1 MDEVRPLPLEPLM
14 KRPESRA
21 ALAGLSLTALGCLA
35 HPGGLEAQGLP
46 PGHWER
52 AEVRRVLDKTTVL
65 RLAPDLAD
73 LSPAEARAV
82 DRLLAAGQIVQRLY
96 EGSLHPQARAA
107 RERLLQLDRE
117 LGSPPETQDLLE
129 LYALFQGPI
138 ATTLENRR
146 APFLPVD
153 STSPGKN
160 VYPWQVKQAE
170 IDRFLKARPED
181 RAALLHPRSVVRRTE
196 PEPLQQDLAA
206 LARHPVLDTLHPGLR
221 HALNDRLE
229 RLLKTATEDREAG
242 AFYAVPYAVAYAD
255 DILQVYALVQE
266 AASAIEGTDADFA
279 RYLRHRSRDLLT
291 DDYEA
296 GDAAWVTGD
305 FGNLNVQLGSY
316 EVYDDELFGV
326 KAFFGLSLLKRDRQ
340 TSEELRRALRGLQ
353 AFESSLPYPAP
364 KKVREDIPIGV
375 YDVIADFGQ
384 ARSTNGATNLPN
396 ESYIARKHGRI
407 ILMRANLLRNPQLF
421 ELARES
427 WQAAVD
433 PRHAGDLD
441 SEGKF
446 YYTLWHEIGHYLGPD
461 LNKTGRD
468 LYATFEENSSILEE
482 LKSDL
487 VALYLSRALREQG
500 YYDDARLRSVYASG
514 IQRLLQ
520 SNRPRREEPYKVM
533 MLMQMNYFL
542 EAGMLEPAPGTGL
555 LRIRYD
561 RYHDT
566 VAAFLK
572 DVLAL
577 QYEGDKAASDRLI
590 ARYTEWRPELH
601 EALAEKIRANETYRY
616 RLLRYAALEGDG
628 AGR

>member
-1 MDEVRPLPLEPLM
+1 MDEVRPLPLEPLV

-21 ALAGLSLTALGCLA
+21 ALASLSLTALGCLA
-35 HPGGLEAQGLP
+35 DPGALEARGLP
-46 PGHWER
+46 PGHWEG
-52 AEVRRVLDKTTVL
+52 AEVRRVLDKTAVL
-65 RLAPDLAD
+65 RLAPDLSD
-73 LSPAEARAV
+73 LSPAEVRCV
-82 DRLLAAGQIVQRLY
+82 DRLLEAGKVVQRIY
-96 EGSLHPQARAA
+96 ESSLHPQARAA
-107 RERLLQLDRE
+107 RERLVQLDRE
-117 LGSPPETQDLLE
+117 RDSPPETQDLLT

-146 APFLPVD
+146 APILPMD

-160 VYPWQVKQAE
+160 VYPWQVKHAE
-170 IDRFLKARPED
+170 VDRYLKAHPEE
-181 RAALLHPRSVVRRTE
+181 RAALLHLRSAVRRAE
-196 PEPLQQDLAA
+196 PEAIRRDLSA
-206 LARHPVLDTLHPGLR
+206 LARHPVLATLHPGLR
-221 HALNDRLE
+221 ERLE
-229 RLLKTATEDREAG
+229 RLLQRAGEDGGAG

-255 DILQVYALVQE
+255 DVLELYRLVQE
-266 AASAIEGTDADFA
+266 AAGAIERTDADFA
-279 RYLRHRSRDLLT
+279 RFLRHRSRDLLT

-305 FGNLNVQLGSY
+305 FGSLNVQLGSY

-326 KAFFGLSLLKRDRQ
+326 KAFFGLSLLKRDRK
-340 TSEELRRALRGLQ
+340 TSEELRRALKGLQ
-353 AFESSLPYPAP
+353 AFEDSLPYPAP
-364 KKVREDIPIGV
+364 KRVREDIPIGV

-396 ESYIARKHGRI
+396 ESYIARKYGRI

-421 ELARES
+421 EMARES
-427 WQAAVD
+427 WHAAVD

-461 LNKTGRD
+461 LHKDGRD
-468 LYATFEENSSILEE
+468 LYATFEENASILEE
-482 LKSDL
+482 LKADL

-533 MLMQMNYFL
+533 MLMQMNYYLENGLL
-542 EAGMLEPAPGTGL
+542 EAAPGDPV

-572 DVLAL
+572 DVLAM
-577 QYEGDKAASDRLI
+577 QYEGDKAAADRFI
-590 ARYTEWRPELH
+590 ERYTAWRPDLH

-616 RLLRYAALEGDG
+616 RLLRYAALEG
-628 AGR
+628 R

>member
-1 MDEVRPLPLEPLM
+1 MDEVRPLPLESLM

-21 ALAGLSLTALGCLA
+21 ALASLSLTALGCLA
-35 HPGGLEAQGLP
+35 QPGVLEARDLP
-46 PGHWER
+46 PGHWKP

-65 RLAPDLAD
+65 RLAPDLSD
-73 LSPAEARAV
+73 LSPAETRAV
-82 DRLLAAGQIVQRLY
+82 DRLLEAGQIAQRLY
-96 EGSLHPQARAA
+96 ETSLHAQARAA
-107 RERLLQLDRE
+107 REQLVQLDRE
-117 LGSPPETQDLLE
+117 LGSPPETQDLLK

-170 IDRFLKARPED
+170 IDRFLQAHPEE
-181 RAALLHPRSVVRRTE
+181 RAAILHLRSVVRRAE
-196 PEPLQQDLAA
+196 PEALRQDLAA

-221 HALNDRLE
+221 ERLE
-229 RLLKTATEDREAG
+229 RLLKAAG
-242 AFYAVPYAVAYAD
+242 NRDAGSFYAVPSAVAHAD
-255 DILQVYALVQE
+255 DILKIYGLVQE
-266 AASAIEGTDADFA
+266 AANAVEGTDADFA

-326 KAFFGLSLLKRDRQ
+326 KGFFGLSLLKRDRK

-353 AFESSLPYPAP
+353 AFEDSLPYESP

-396 ESYIARKHGRI
+396 ESYIARKYGRI

-421 ELARES
+421 ELALES
-427 WQAAVD
+427 WHAAVD
-433 PRHAGDLD
+433 PSHAGDLD

-461 LNKTGRD
+461 LNKNGRD
-468 LYATFEENSSILEE
+468 LYATFEENASILEE

-487 VALYLSRALREQG
+487 VALYLSRALGEQG
-500 YYDDARLRSVYASG
+500 YYDDTRLRSVYASG

-520 SNRPRREEPYKVM
+520 SNQPRREEPYKIM

-542 EAGMLEPAPGTGL
+542 EAGMLEVVPGTQL

-577 QYEGDKAASDRLI
+577 QYEGDKAASDRFI
-590 ARYTEWRPELH
+590 ERYTAWRPDLH
-601 EALAEKIRANETYRY
+601 EVVAEKIRTNETYRY
-616 RLLRYAALEGDG
+616 RLLRYAALEG
-628 AGR
+628 R